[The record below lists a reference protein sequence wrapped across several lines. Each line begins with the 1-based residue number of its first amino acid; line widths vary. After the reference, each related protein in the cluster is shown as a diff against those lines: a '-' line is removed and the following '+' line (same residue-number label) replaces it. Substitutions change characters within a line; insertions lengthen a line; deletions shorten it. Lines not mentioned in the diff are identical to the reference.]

1 MTDIAIRKE
10 TSITPE
16 HLIMKKGITWLEGP
30 GYFGKEIGF
39 LAQET
44 AAMLLSESQTVH
56 WIDGAHRFNPST
68 FFEPLRNRNSGLE
81 EGLRR
86 LYIGRGFT
94 LHQLH
99 ALILRAHQETV
110 ITKASLVVV
119 DGLLAMF
126 LDEQIRRYEGRAI
139 LRHCLHSL
147 QKLSKHCAVI
157 ILDGH
162 ARSRL
167 HQQLKHTVK
176 IHADQYLQASWQSAR
191 KKILILRSATDS
203 KTLLRLLPDTKDE
216 SQLRLEA
223 FTSTDQVAQH
233 RLLSID
239 SPPIQME

>member
-1 MTDIAIRKE
+1 MTDIEAMDSA
-10 TSITPE
+10 SISPE
-16 HLIMKKGITWLEGP
+16 HLIMKRGITWIEGP

-44 AAMLLSESQTVH
+44 AVILLSEGRTVH

-68 FFEPLRNRNSGLE
+68 FFESLRIRNCGLE

-99 ALILRAHQETV
+99 ALILRAHQEIM
-110 ITKASLVVV
+110 ITKASLIVV

-162 ARSRL
+162 AKSRL

-176 IHADQYLQASWQSAR
+176 IHADRHLHGYWQTAR

-203 KTLLRLLPDTKDE
+203 QTFLQFLPKVKDE
-216 SQLRLEA
+216 SQARLEA
-223 FTSTDQVAQH
+223 FTSIGQVGQP

-239 SPPIQME
+239 VPPTQME

>member
-1 MTDIAIRKE
+1 MKEIETRKE
-10 TSITPE
+10 TLISPE
-16 HLIMKKGITWLEGP
+16 RLIMKKGITWLEGP

-39 LAQET
+39 LAQEAT
-44 AAMLLSESQTVH
+44 TILLSERKIVH

-99 ALILRAHQETV
+99 ALILRAHQETM

-126 LDEQIRRYEGRAI
+126 LDEQIHRYEGRAI

-176 IHADQYLQASWQSAR
+176 IHADRHLHASWQSKR
-191 KKILILRSATDS
+191 KKILILRSATGS
-203 KTLLRLLPDTKDE
+203 MTSLRLHPKTKDE
-216 SQLRLEA
+216 SQSRLEA

-239 SPPIQME
+239 FPPIQME

>member
-1 MTDIAIRKE
+1 MKDIEAIEE
-10 TSITPE
+10 TSIFPE
-16 HLIMKKGITWLEGP
+16 HLLMKKGITWIEGP

-44 AAMLLSESQTVH
+44 TVALLSENQTVH
-56 WIDGAHRFNPST
+56 WIDGAHRFDPST
-68 FFEPLRNRNSGLE
+68 FFEPLRYRNCGLE

-99 ALILRAHQETV
+99 ALILRVHQETLL
-110 ITKASLVVV
+110 TKASLVVV

-157 ILDGH
+157 IMDGH
-162 ARSRL
+162 VKNRL

-176 IHADQYLQASWQSAR
+176 IHADRHLHGYWQTAR
-191 KKILILRSATDS
+191 KRIL
-203 KTLLRLLPDTKDE
+203 LLRNTNKSGTTLRVLPLMRNQ
-216 SQLRLEA
+216 SQLRLGS
-223 FTSTDQVAQH
+223 FTSTCQVVQH
-233 RLLSID
+233 PLLSID
-239 SPPIQME
+239 VLSTQTE

>member
-1 MTDIAIRKE
+1 MKEIETRKE
-10 TSITPE
+10 TLISPE
-16 HLIMKKGITWLEGP
+16 RLIMKKGITWLEGP

-39 LAQET
+39 LAQE
-44 AAMLLSESQTVH
+44 AATILLSESKIVH

-99 ALILRAHQETV
+99 ALILRAHQETM

-119 DGLLAMF
+119 DG
-126 LDEQIRRYEGRAI
+126 I

-176 IHADQYLQASWQSAR
+176 IHADRHLHASWQSKR
-191 KKILILRSATDS
+191 KKILILRSATGS
-203 KTLLRLLPDTKDE
+203 MTSLRLHPKTKDE
-216 SQLRLEA
+216 SQSRLEA

-239 SPPIQME
+239 FPPIQME